1 MPQRQVFCY
10 PYCNEDGMAELYLV
24 RHGQASFGADNYDEL
39 SPSGH
44 TQAGW
49 LGEYFAQA
57 KLRFDRIVI
66 GTMQRHRQTADAIL
80 AAMGGLQAEIAQDA
94 GLNEYDFQALFAAL
108 GEEGTPPGSSAGRSA
123 FSSKKDFYKGL
134 RHALQLWADDRLPG
148 PVPETWQQFQMR
160 VQRARLD
167 IQRAGGKRV
176 LVVSSGGPIAVTAQQ
191 VLQAP
196 NATAIALNLQIRNS
210 SVCQYVF
217 NDSAMSLVSFNAVPH
232 LERAERHE
240 FVTYG

>member
-1 MPQRQVFCY
+1 
-10 PYCNEDGMAELYLV
+10 MAELYLV
-24 RHGQASFGADNYDEL
+24 RHGQASFGAENYDEL
-39 SPSGH
+39 SPSGR
-44 TQAGW
+44 TQSLW

-57 KLRFDRIVI
+57 KLRFDRVVV

-80 AAMGGLQAEIAQDA
+80 AAMGGPQVEIAQDA
-94 GLNEYDFQALFAAL
+94 GLNEYDFQALFASL
-108 GEEGTPPGSSAGRSA
+108 GEEGLPLGLSAGLSA
-123 FSSKKDFYKGL
+123 ASAKKDFYKGL
-134 RHALQLWADDRLPG
+134 RQVLQLWADDRLPG
-148 PVPETWQQFQMR
+148 RVPETWHQFQAR
-160 VQRARLD
+160 VQRARID
-167 IQRAGGKRV
+167 IQRTGGRSV

-196 NATAIALNLQIRNS
+196 DATAIALNMQIRNS

-217 NDSAMSLVSFNAVPH
+217 NDGAMSLVSFNSVPH

>member
-1 MPQRQVFCY
+1 
-10 PYCNEDGMAELYLV
+10 MAELYLV
-24 RHGQASFGADNYDEL
+24 RHGQASFGAENYDEL
-39 SPSGH
+39 SPSGR
-44 TQAGW
+44 TQSLW

-57 KLRFDRIVI
+57 KVRFDRVVI

-80 AAMGGLQAEIAQDA
+80 SAMGDPQVEIAQDA

-108 GEEGTPPGSSAGRSA
+108 GDQGLPQGLSAT
-123 FSSKKDFYKGL
+123 SSKKDFYKGL
-134 RHALQLWADDRLPG
+134 RHVLQLWADDRLPG
-148 PVPETWQQFQMR
+148 VVPETWHQFHAR
-160 VQRARLD
+160 VERARLA
-167 IQRAGGKRV
+167 IQRTGGKRV

-196 NATAIALNLQIRNS
+196 AATAIALNMQIRNS
-210 SVCQYVF
+210 SICQYVF
-217 NDSAMSLVSFNAVPH
+217 NDTAMSLVSFNSVPH

>member
-1 MPQRQVFCY
+1 
-10 PYCNEDGMAELYLV
+10 MAELYLV

-39 SPSGH
+39 SPSGR
-44 TQAGW
+44 TQSSW

-57 KLRFDRIVI
+57 NLRFDRVVI

-80 AAMGGLQAEIAQDA
+80 AAMGGPQIELAQDA
-94 GLNEYDFQALFAAL
+94 GLNEYDFEALFAAV
-108 GEEGTPPGSSAGRSA
+108 GDEGLPAGLSAT
-123 FSSKKDFYKGL
+123 SSKKDFFKGL
-134 RHALQLWADDRLPG
+134 RHVLQLWADDRLPG
-148 PVPETWQQFQMR
+148 AVPETWQQFQTR
-160 VQRARLD
+160 VQRARSA
-167 IQRAGGKRV
+167 IQRTGGRRV

-196 NATAIALNLQIRNS
+196 AASAIALNLQIRNS

-217 NDSAMSLVSFNAVPH
+217 NDDAMSLVSFNSVPH
-232 LERAERHE
+232 LEHAERRE

>member
-1 MPQRQVFCY
+1 
-10 PYCNEDGMAELYLV
+10 MAELYLV
-24 RHGQASFGADNYDEL
+24 RHGQASFGAENYDQL
-39 SPSGH
+39 SPSGR
-44 TQAGW
+44 TQSLW

-57 KLRFDRIVI
+57 ELRFDRVVT

-80 AAMGGLQAEIAQDA
+80 AAMGGPQVEIAQDA

-108 GEEGTPPGSSAGRSA
+108 GEAGLPPGWSAASSR
-123 FSSKKDFYKGL
+123 KDFYKGL
-134 RHALQLWADDRLPG
+134 RQVLQLWADDRLPG
-148 PVPETWQQFQMR
+148 RVPETWHQFQAR
-160 VQRARLD
+160 VERARIG
-167 IQRAGGKRV
+167 IQRAGGRRV

-196 NATAIALNLQIRNS
+196 AAAAIALNMQIRNS

-217 NDSAMSLVSFNAVPH
+217 NDGAMSLVSFNSVPH

>member
-1 MPQRQVFCY
+1 
-10 PYCNEDGMAELYLV
+10 MAELYLV

-39 SPSGH
+39 SPSGR
-44 TQAGW
+44 TQSSW

-57 KLRFDRIVI
+57 NLRFDRVVI

-80 AAMGGLQAEIAQDA
+80 AAMGGPQIELAQDA
-94 GLNEYDFQALFAAL
+94 GLNEYDFEALFAAV
-108 GEEGTPPGSSAGRSA
+108 GDEGLPSALSA
-123 FSSKKDFYKGL
+123 TSSKKDFYKGL
-134 RHALQLWADDRLPG
+134 RHVLQLWADDRLPG
-148 PVPETWQQFQMR
+148 AVPETWQQFQTR
-160 VQRARLD
+160 VQRARSD

-191 VLQAP
+191 ILQAP
-196 NATAIALNLQIRNS
+196 AASAIALNLQIRNS

-217 NDSAMSLVSFNAVPH
+217 NDDAMSLVSFNSVPH
-232 LERAERHE
+232 LEHAERRE

>member
-1 MPQRQVFCY
+1 
-10 PYCNEDGMAELYLV
+10 MAELYLV

-39 SPSGH
+39 SPSGR
-44 TQAGW
+44 TQSSW

-57 KLRFDRIVI
+57 NLRFDRVVI

-80 AAMGGLQAEIAQDA
+80 AAMGGPPIELAQDA
-94 GLNEYDFQALFAAL
+94 GLNEYDFEALFAAV
-108 GEEGTPPGSSAGRSA
+108 GDEGLPSALSA
-123 FSSKKDFYKGL
+123 TSSKKDFYKGL
-134 RHALQLWADDRLPG
+134 RHVLQLWADDRLPG
-148 PVPETWQQFQMR
+148 AVPETWQQFQTR
-160 VQRARLD
+160 VQRARSA
-167 IQRAGGKRV
+167 IQRTGGRRV

-196 NATAIALNLQIRNS
+196 AASAIALNLQIRNS

-217 NDSAMSLVSFNAVPH
+217 NDDAMSLVSFNSVPH
-232 LERAERHE
+232 LEHAERRE

>member
-1 MPQRQVFCY
+1 
-10 PYCNEDGMAELYLV
+10 MAELYLV
-24 RHGQASFGADNYDEL
+24 RHGQASFGAENYDEL
-39 SPSGH
+39 SPSGR
-44 TQAGW
+44 TQSSW

-57 KLRFDRIVI
+57 KLRFDRVVI

-80 AAMGGLQAEIAQDA
+80 AAMGGSQVEIAQDA

-108 GEEGTPPGSSAGRSA
+108 GEEGLPLGLSAGLSA
-123 FSSKKDFYKGL
+123 TSSKKDFYKGL
-134 RHALQLWADDRLPG
+134 RHVLQLWADDRLPG
-148 PVPETWQQFQMR
+148 PVPETWQQFQTR
-160 VQRARLD
+160 VQRARSE

-191 VLQAP
+191 VLEAP
-196 NATAIALNLQIRNS
+196 AASAIALNMQVRNS

-217 NDSAMSLVSFNAVPH
+217 NDGAMSLVSFNSVPH

>member
-1 MPQRQVFCY
+1 
-10 PYCNEDGMAELYLV
+10 MAELYLV

-39 SPSGH
+39 SPSGR
-44 TQAGW
+44 TQSGW

-57 KLRFDRIVI
+57 NLRFDRVVI

-80 AAMGGLQAEIAQDA
+80 AAMGGPQIELAQDA
-94 GLNEYDFQALFAAL
+94 GLNEYDFEALFAAV
-108 GEEGTPPGSSAGRSA
+108 GDEGLPSGLSAT
-123 FSSKKDFYKGL
+123 SSKKDFFKGL
-134 RHALQLWADDRLPG
+134 RHVLQLWADDRLPG
-148 PVPETWQQFQMR
+148 AVPETWQQFQTR
-160 VQRARLD
+160 VQRARSA
-167 IQRAGGKRV
+167 IQRAGGRRV

-196 NATAIALNLQIRNS
+196 AASAIALNLQIRNS

-217 NDSAMSLVSFNAVPH
+217 NDDAMSLVSFNSVPH
-232 LERAERHE
+232 LEHAERRE

>member
-1 MPQRQVFCY
+1 
-10 PYCNEDGMAELYLV
+10 MAELHLV

-39 SPSGH
+39 SPSGR
-44 TQAGW
+44 TQSLW

-57 KLRFDRIVI
+57 NVCFDRVVI

-80 AAMGGLQAEIAQDA
+80 AGMGGSQVEIAQDA

-108 GEEGTPPGSSAGRSA
+108 GEEGLPLRMSAA
-123 FSSKKDFYKGL
+123 NSKKDFYKGL
-134 RHALQLWADDRLPG
+134 RHVLQLWADDRLPG
-148 PVPETWQQFQMR
+148 RVPETWQQFQTR
-160 VQRARLD
+160 VQRARSE

-191 VLQAP
+191 ILQAP
-196 NATAIALNLQIRNS
+196 AATAIALNMQVRNS

>member
-1 MPQRQVFCY
+1 
-10 PYCNEDGMAELYLV
+10 MAELYLV
-24 RHGQASFGADNYDEL
+24 RHGQASFGAENYDEL
-39 SPSGH
+39 SPSGR
-44 TQAGW
+44 TQASW

-57 KLRFDRIVI
+57 RLRFDRVVI

-80 AAMGGLQAEIAQDA
+80 AAMGGPQAEITQDA

-108 GEEGTPPGSSAGRSA
+108 GEAGMPLGLSAA
-123 FSSKKDFYKGL
+123 SSKKDFYKGL
-134 RHALQLWADDRLPG
+134 RHVLQLWADDRLPG
-148 PVPETWQQFQMR
+148 RVPETWQQFQAR
-160 VQRARLD
+160 VQRARSE
-167 IQRAGGKRV
+167 IQRAGGGRV

-191 VLQAP
+191 VLQTP
-196 NATAIALNLQIRNS
+196 DATAIALNMQIRNS

-217 NDSAMSLVSFNAVPH
+217 NDGAMSLVSFNSVPH

>member
-1 MPQRQVFCY
+1 
-10 PYCNEDGMAELYLV
+10 MAELYLV
-24 RHGQASFGADNYDEL
+24 RHGQASFGAENYDEL
-39 SPSGH
+39 SPSGR
-44 TQAGW
+44 TQSTW

-57 KLRFDRIVI
+57 NLRFDRVVI

-80 AAMGGLQAEIAQDA
+80 TAMGGPQVEIAQDA

-108 GEEGTPPGSSAGRSA
+108 GEAGLPPGLSAGPSA
-123 FSSKKDFYKGL
+123 TSSKKDFYQGL
-134 RHALQLWADDRLPG
+134 RHVLQLWADDRLPG
-148 PVPETWQQFQMR
+148 CVPETWRQFQTR
-160 VQRARLD
+160 VQRARID
-167 IQRAGGKRV
+167 IQRAGGRRV

-196 NATAIALNLQIRNS
+196 AATAIALNMQVRNS

-217 NDSAMSLVSFNAVPH
+217 NDGAMSLASFNSVPH
-232 LERAERHE
+232 LDHAERHE

>member
-1 MPQRQVFCY
+1 
-10 PYCNEDGMAELYLV
+10 MAELYLV

-39 SPSGH
+39 SPSGR
-44 TQAGW
+44 TQSGW

-57 KLRFDRIVI
+57 DLRFDRVVI

-80 AAMGGLQAEIAQDA
+80 AAMGGPQIELTQDA
-94 GLNEYDFQALFAAL
+94 GLNEYDFEALFAAL
-108 GEEGTPPGSSAGRSA
+108 GDEGLPSGLSATR
-123 FSSKKDFYKGL
+123 SKKDFYKGL
-134 RHALQLWADDRLPG
+134 RHVLQLWADDRLPG
-148 PVPETWQQFQMR
+148 AVPETWQQFQTR
-160 VQRARLD
+160 VQRARSD
-167 IQRAGGKRV
+167 IQRAGGRRV

-196 NATAIALNLQIRNS
+196 AATAIALNLQIRNS

-217 NDSAMSLVSFNAVPH
+217 NDDAMSLVSFNSVPH
-232 LERAERHE
+232 LEHAERRE

>member
-1 MPQRQVFCY
+1 
-10 PYCNEDGMAELYLV
+10 MAELYLV

-39 SPSGH
+39 SPSGR
-44 TQAGW
+44 TQSGW

-57 KLRFDRIVI
+57 NLRFDRVVI

-80 AAMGGLQAEIAQDA
+80 AAMGGPQIELAQDA
-94 GLNEYDFQALFAAL
+94 GLNEYDFEALFAAV
-108 GEEGTPPGSSAGRSA
+108 GDEGLLSGLSAT
-123 FSSKKDFYKGL
+123 SSKKDFFKGL
-134 RHALQLWADDRLPG
+134 RHVLQLWADDRLPG
-148 PVPETWQQFQMR
+148 AVPETWQQFQTR
-160 VQRARLD
+160 VQRARSA
-167 IQRAGGKRV
+167 IQRAGGRRV

-196 NATAIALNLQIRNS
+196 AASAIALNLQIRNS

-217 NDSAMSLVSFNAVPH
+217 NDDAMSLVSFNSVPH
-232 LERAERHE
+232 LEHAERRE

>member
-1 MPQRQVFCY
+1 
-10 PYCNEDGMAELYLV
+10 MAELYLV

-39 SPSGH
+39 SPSGR
-44 TQAGW
+44 TQSSW

-57 KLRFDRIVI
+57 NLRFDRVVI

-80 AAMGGLQAEIAQDA
+80 AAMGGPRVELAQDA
-94 GLNEYDFQALFAAL
+94 GLNEYDFEALFAAL
-108 GEEGTPPGSSAGRSA
+108 GEEGLPSGLSAT
-123 FSSKKDFYKGL
+123 SSKKDFYKGL
-134 RHALQLWADDRLPG
+134 RHVLQLWADDRLPG
-148 PVPETWQQFQMR
+148 AVPETWQQFQTR
-160 VQRARLD
+160 VQRARSD

-196 NATAIALNLQIRNS
+196 AASAIALNLQIRNS

-217 NDSAMSLVSFNAVPH
+217 NDDAMSLVSFNSVPH
-232 LERAERHE
+232 LEHAERRE